1 MRALLALA
9 VCCLALH
16 AQTAPHFSVKGRV
29 VNSITGESVRG
40 ALVTLQ
46 GSEQV
51 TGFSNGDGQFQLDN
65 VPQGSAFISARHP
78 GYSDLNQGRPQ
89 SLNISDNV
97 DSLVVKI
104 APTAKISGIVHD
116 SDGEAVEGLQVTC
129 MQQVIINGRKTWQ
142 RNQGAATDEGG
153 KFVIDNLQPGSY
165 FLGTA
170 QKPVYPNSGDGN
182 RLLYAAQFYPDSPSL
197 ASAQAVDV
205 KPGDDARVDMNV
217 ATVRGARVWFSTT
230 PSVQFVWGSLV
241 SADGQTVNAGF
252 PRDSKTG
259 KFYVPAVPPGAWTL
273 TVHSQSGRA
282 GGQVG
287 EASIN
292 VGATDVD
299 NVQVTLSDPLEIPV
313 NIVGGDT
320 VQAPAGRRSNGVG
333 AFVVLAAAD
342 KTAPQAHELVG
353 GNPSQG
359 GSSIQNVQPGTYRAM
374 VRMNGPSCLDSI
386 AYGAL
391 DLTRNNLV
399 ISTDTPPQAINVTLQ
414 TNCAELD
421 VTLNQQQAATIV
433 VVADSLAQDPSV
445 LGAATG
451 KPVTLQRLAAG
462 EYTVYAFSDITGL
475 EYANPE
481 AMRKYSS
488 QHVTLT
494 AGQKTSVSLDIN
506 EQDNR

>member
-1 MRALLALA
+1 MRARVIFLALA
-9 VCCLALH
+9 CCLTLQ
-16 AQTAPHFSVKGRV
+16 AQAHFNVKGRV
-29 VNSITGESVRG
+29 VNSATGESVHG
-40 ALVTLQ
+40 ALVTLN
-46 GSEQV
+46 GSEQI
-51 TGFSNGDGQFQLDN
+51 TGFTNGDGQFQLDN
-65 VPQGSAFISARHP
+65 VPPGWASISARHP
-78 GYSDLNQGRPQ
+78 GYYDVNQDRPETLNV
-89 SLNISDNV
+89 SDNV
-97 DSLVVKI
+97 DDLVVKI
-104 APTAKISGIVHD
+104 APTSKISGIVRD
-116 SDGEAVEGLQVTC
+116 SDGEAVEGLQVVC
-129 MQQVIINGRKTWQ
+129 MQQVIMNGRKTWQ

-170 QKPVYPNSGDGN
+170 QKPVYPNSGEGN

-197 ASAQAVDV
+197 ASAQAVIL
-205 KPGDDARVDMNV
+205 KPGDDARIDMNV

-230 PSVQFVWGSLV
+230 PNVQFVWGSLE
-241 SADGQTVNAGF
+241 STDGQTINSGF

-292 VGATDVD
+292 VGATDLD
-299 NVQVTLSDPLEIPV
+299 NVQVVFADPLEIPV
-313 NIVGGDT
+313 NIVGGET
-320 VQAPAGRRSNGVG
+320 VQTRAGRRRDPALG
-333 AFVVLAAAD
+333 AYVELIAAVSDGA
-342 KTAPQAHELVG
+342 QG

-359 GSSIQNVQPGTYRAM
+359 GSSIQNVRPGTYRVA
-374 VRMNGPSCLDSI
+374 VHANGQNCLDSVT
-386 AYGAL
+386 YGSL
-391 DLTRNNLV
+391 DLTRNLLV
-399 ISTDTPPQAINVTLQ
+399 ISADTPPQAINVTLQ

-421 VTLNQQQAATIV
+421 ITLNQERSAMIV
-433 VVADSLAQDPSV
+433 VVSDSLALEPAFSH
-445 LGAATG
+445 ATA
-451 KPVTLQRLAAG
+451 LQNFTPG
-462 EYTVYAFSDITGL
+462 EYTVYAFTDITGL

-488 QHVTLT
+488 QHVTLV